1 MNASEEIASSSLR
14 RGSFDDGMIE
24 AMLPA
29 RHADSSVWR
38 ELVEHYGS
46 AVAAVPAL
54 IFSEAP

>member
-1 MNASEEIASSSLR
+1 MSSAEIAVAALR
-14 RGSFDDGMIE
+14 RGSFDDCTIE

-46 AVAAVPAL
+46 AVAAVQAL